1 MNLKM
6 LKLEKEIKHYR
17 NKNQRLTVRLIVLL
31 ELSKVQLR
39 RPLRDGDYRL
49 VASRFEKTAR
59 TLYNWKQLYDKGG
72 ALKLAPRKAPGK
84 KPEAIKGWTAK
95 IIKEMRTQFNWGA
108 EVICA
113 HLREYHKIK
122 ISEGK
127 VLRYLK
133 RTGLLKIK
141 RITSKFKYHTKIV
154 KVFDP
159 GAHTQMDVKYL
170 PHLLGEKK
178 KCYVYNFVD
187 HASRWQIKKAYDS
200 YGCLET
206 EDFMKYVLNNVPFK
220 IRRLQTDN
228 GAEFTNIFA
237 KKVEDPTPHILN
249 IICDKNDIQ
258 KRLIPPGEKELN
270 GLVERSH
277 RQDDNQLYNT
287 IKPHSLNDFNLML
300 ADYWVWNNSYRLRRA
315 TGWITADR
323 YIKIWSSIKKNN
335 DHNKVTE
342 LITEKMSLAA

>member
-1 MNLKM
+1 MDLKIPE
-6 LKLEKEIKHYR
+6 LEQEIKQYR
-17 NKNQRLTVRLIVLL
+17 RSNQRLTVRLIVLL
-31 ELSKVQLR
+31 ELAKVQLR

-49 VASRFEKTAR
+49 VGSRFEKTAR
-59 TLYNWKQLYDKGG
+59 TLYNWKKLYDEGG
-72 ALKLAPRKAPGK
+72 AKKLNPHKAPGK
-84 KPEAIKGWTAK
+84 KPEPITGWTAK
-95 IIKEMRTQFNWGA
+95 IIKEMRLQFNWGA

-113 HLREYHKIK
+113 HLREYHQIK
-122 ISEGK
+122 LSEGR
-127 VLRYLK
+127 VLRFLK
-133 RTGLLKIK
+133 RTGLLKTK
-141 RITSKFKYHTKIV
+141 RKTTKIKYHTKIV

-206 EDFMKYVLNNVPFK
+206 EDFMKYVLAHVPFK
-220 IRRLQTDN
+220 INRLQTDN
-228 GAEFTNIFA
+228 GSEFTNIFA
-237 KKVEDPTPHILN
+237 AKVADPSPHILN
-249 IICDKNDIQ
+249 IICEKNNIQ

-287 IKPHSLNDFNLML
+287 IKPKTLNDFNLML
-300 ADYWVWNNSYRLRRA
+300 ADYWVWNNDYRLRRA
-315 TGWITADR
+315 TGWITANR
-323 YIKIWSSIKKNN
+323 YIKIWSSIIKNN
-335 DHNKVTE
+335 QDNKKTTA
-342 LITEKMSLAA
+342 ITEIENLAA